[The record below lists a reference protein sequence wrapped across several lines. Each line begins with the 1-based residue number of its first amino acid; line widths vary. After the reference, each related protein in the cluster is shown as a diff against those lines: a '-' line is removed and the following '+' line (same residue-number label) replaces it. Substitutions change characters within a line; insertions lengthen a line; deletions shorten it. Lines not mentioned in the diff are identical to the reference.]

1 MWYSQKLVK
10 LKKYSVL
17 ILTVAVAHSS
27 HEAPDPIM
35 SGLAFLE
42 QGWQWTT
49 LESVELKLK
58 SSKVEKQPTDE

>member
-1 MWYSQKLVK
+1 MWYSQKIVK

-17 ILTVAVAHSS
+17 ILTVAHSN

-35 SGLAFLE
+35 SGLVFLE